1 MQRATEIM
9 VRSRART
16 VIGNA
21 LTVLTSDVVNRATT
35 FVLYAL
41 VARHLGAFQF
51 GQMSLSLT
59 LFATF
64 QVFALAGL
72 KSLVTR
78 EVAKDRRK
86 TDPYLVNGTIVVTL
100 TSLMSI
106 AIMLLFT
113 RLMNYAPDTAN
124 VILLV
129 SLALLPFSISAVCEA
144 VFQAWER
151 MRYIAY
157 ANVPVNLAKIG
168 IALVLLSLGYG
179 LYALV
184 ILLLAAHLAVASI
197 EWWLMLRH
205 ITRPRLRIDPRFSVE
220 MSKSTST
227 FLGIDG
233 VIATMGSLNIIL
245 VSKLANEKEAGLYNA
260 ATQLMVPMTLMY
272 QSLTLSLFPMM
283 CRTFQFGLQNLKRIT
298 EQLIEL
304 LFAIA
309 LPTLVGLF
317 FLADSALLLLYGK
330 KEFVA
335 ASGALRILVWTL
347 ALTALTNVLGPVLVA
362 SLREKV
368 TLRIVIINAVVSLV
382 LGLTLISRFGL
393 IGAAM
398 AVLLTRMVDFFQHY
412 VPVSRMFSELAL
424 GRLAWKPAVAT
435 LLMAAFLTT
444 VKTQEIFTTV
454 LSAGAIYAGILLTLM
469 IWSLGGPRRLKAKYQ
484 YLWSDRVFG
493 EDGA

>member
-1 MQRATEIM
+1 M
-9 VRSRART
+9 VRPRAWT
-16 VIGNA
+16 VITNSIT
-21 LTVLTSDVVNRATT
+21 LLTSDVVNRATT

-72 KSLVTR
+72 KNLVTR
-78 EVAKDRRK
+78 EVAKDRSK
-86 TDPYLVNGTIVVTL
+86 TDAYLVNGSIVVTL
-100 TSLMSI
+100 SSLVCI
-106 AIMLLFT
+106 ATMFLFT
-113 RLMNYAPDTAN
+113 RVMNYAPDTAA

-129 SLALLPFSISAVCEA
+129 SLSLLPFSLSAVCEA

-151 MRYIAY
+151 MCYIAY
-157 ANVPVNLAKIG
+157 ANVPVNVAKIG
-168 IALVLLSLGYG
+168 IAFALLSSGYG
-179 LYALV
+179 LYTLV
-184 ILLLAAHLAVASI
+184 VLLLASQLAVAAT

-205 ITRPRLRIDPRFSVE
+205 ITRPTLRVDPRFSVE
-220 MSKSTST
+220 MARSTST

-233 VIATMGSLNIIL
+233 VIAAMGSLNIIL

-260 ATQLMVPMTLMY
+260 ATQLMVPMTLIY
-272 QSLTLSLFPMM
+272 QGVTLSLFPMM
-283 CRTFQFGLQNLKRIT
+283 CRTFQFGLQNLKRIA

-304 LFAIA
+304 LMAIA

-317 FLADSALLLLYGK
+317 FLADSALWSLYGK

-347 ALTALTNVLGPVLVA
+347 VLTALTNVLGPVLLA

-368 TLRIVIINAVVSLV
+368 TLRIVLINAAVSLT

-393 IGAAM
+393 IGAALT
-398 AVLLTRMVDFFQHY
+398 VLLTRLVDFLQHY
-412 VPVSRMFSELAL
+412 IPVSRMFSGFTL
-424 GRLAWKPAVAT
+424 GRLVWKPAVAT
-435 LLMAAFLTT
+435 LCMAGFLTT
-444 VKTQEIFTTV
+444 VRSKEIFTTV
-454 LSAGAIYAGILLTLM
+454 LSAGVLYGGVLVAITV
-469 IWSLGGPRRLKAKYQ
+469 WSLGGPRHFKAKYQ
-484 YLWSDRVFG
+484 YLWSEQSFG
-493 EDGA
+493 EDRA

>member
-1 MQRATEIM
+1 M

-16 VIGNA
+16 IISNA
-21 LTVLTSDVVNRATT
+21 VTLLTSDVVNRATT

-72 KSLVTR
+72 KNLVTR
-78 EVAKDRRK
+78 EVAKDKRK
-86 TDPYLVNGTIVVTL
+86 TDAYLVNGSIVVIL
-100 TSLMSI
+100 TSLLSI
-106 AIMLLFT
+106 ATVLLFT
-113 RLMNYAPDTAN
+113 RVMNYAPDTAA

-129 SLALLPFSISAVCEA
+129 SLSLLPVSLSAICEA

-157 ANVPVNLAKIG
+157 ANVPVNVAKIG

-184 ILLLAAHLAVASI
+184 VVLVAAHLAVATT
-197 EWWLMLRH
+197 EWCLMIRH
-205 ITRPRLRIDPRFSVE
+205 ITRPRLRMDPRFSVE
-220 MSKSTST
+220 MAKSTST
-227 FLGIDG
+227 FLGIDS
-233 VIATMGSLNIIL
+233 VLAAMGSLNIIL
-245 VSKLANEKEAGLYNA
+245 VSKLANEREAGLYNA
-260 ATQLMVPMTLMY
+260 ATQLMVPMTLIY
-272 QSLTLSLFPMM
+272 QGVTLSLFPMM
-283 CRTFQFGLQNLKRIT
+283 CRTFQFGFQNLKRIT

-304 LFAIA
+304 LMAIA

-317 FLADSALLLLYGK
+317 FLADSALLFLYGK

-335 ASGALRILVWTL
+335 ASTALRILVWTL
-347 ALTALTNVLGPVLVA
+347 ILTALTNVLGPVLVA

-368 TLRIVIINAVVSLV
+368 TLRIVMINAVVGLA

-393 IGAAM
+393 IGAAL
-398 AVLLTRMVDFFQHY
+398 AVLLTRVVDFLQHY
-412 VPVSRMFSELAL
+412 VPVSRMFSKLAL

-435 LLMAAFLTT
+435 LCMAAFLTT
-444 VKTQEIFTTV
+444 VKSNEIFTTV
-454 LSAGAIYAGILLTLM
+454 VSAGALYMGVLLA
-469 IWSLGGPRRLKAKYQ
+469 IVVWSLGGPRHFSAKVQ
-484 YLWSDRVFG
+484 YLWSEQSFG
-493 EDGA
+493 EDKA